1 MIVFSNHNFPIA
13 GKAGILS
20 YNKEVLI
27 HKPAELYIDDE
38 EQLVKYVFKVKRN

>member
-1 MIVFSNHNFPIA
+1 MVVFFNHNFPTE

-27 HKPAELYIDDE
+27 HKPAELYIYVE
-38 EQLVKYVFKVKRN
+38 E